1 MSGVRVGLVAVSHAR
16 IPWLDFLAAATGLH
30 TARLSVASSASFRQ
44 IRGSVHPIGSC
55 SSFPFPHPGTLR
67 TKRKDQQFEQKKKRR
82 ARAVPSILTRSQREV
97 CQSLTRKYIGATT
110 INS

>member
-55 SSFPFPHPGTLR
+55 SFW
-67 TKRKDQQFEQKKKRR
+67 
-82 ARAVPSILTRSQREV
+82 
-97 CQSLTRKYIGATT
+97 
-110 INS
+110 